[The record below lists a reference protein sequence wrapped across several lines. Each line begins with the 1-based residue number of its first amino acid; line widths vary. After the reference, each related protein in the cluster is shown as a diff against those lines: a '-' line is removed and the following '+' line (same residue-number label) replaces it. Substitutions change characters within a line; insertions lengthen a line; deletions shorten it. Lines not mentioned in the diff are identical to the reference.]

1 MYALIHSIQ
10 SVVAF
15 LGPVVHTAVFTAT
28 VRTLN
33 SAVFVMSGL
42 LLLVPLV
49 LLGYLGLL
57 YYAHKLY
64 AQRINIKW
72 RAWL

>member
-1 MYALIHSIQ
+1 VYALIHSIQ

-49 LLGYLGLL
+49 LLGYLL